1 MHTPTVFD
9 SNILDTFK
17 ELQLSDEK
25 LHHLKNVLR
34 IKDMDEIKISN
45 GKGKIY
51 FGNLEGN
58 VVSLKS
64 NQEFERKN
72 DIDVFISFIQDKDRL
87 RFIVEKLTELSVS
100 SISFGPTDHS
110 QKIKVDLDK
119 LNMWSISAV
128 EQSGNAF
135 KPDIFISNNLDFEK
149 FNHGLD
155 ITGKHITENNSIKN
169 IAIGPEGGWSNNEK
183 DRFKYLSNIGDFT
196 LRTETASI
204 LGVSLLM

>member
-1 MHTPTVFD
+1 MHIPTVFVSD
-9 SNILDTFK
+9 KLDTFN

-34 IKDMDEIKISN
+34 MKDMDEIKISN
-45 GKGKIY
+45 GKGKLHY
-51 FGNLEGN
+51 GNLDGN
-58 VVSLKS
+58 IVTLKS
-64 NQEFERKN
+64 SEEFERKN
-72 DIDVFISFIQDKDRL
+72 EIDIFVSFIQDKDRL
-87 RFIVEKLTELSVS
+87 RFIIEKLTELSVN

-110 QKIKVDLDK
+110 QKIKVDFDK
-119 LNMWSISAV
+119 LNKWSISAV

-135 KPDIFISNNLDFEK
+135 KPDIFITNNLDFEK

-155 ITGKHITENNSIKN
+155 ITGENIIENISIKN
-169 IAIGPEGGWSNNEK
+169 IAIGPEGGWSDNEK
-183 DRFKYLSNIGDFT
+183 DSFKYLSNIGDFT

>member
-1 MHTPTVFD
+1 MHIPTVFVSD
-9 SNILDTFK
+9 KLDIFN

-34 IKDMDEIKISN
+34 MKDMDEIKISN
-45 GKGKIY
+45 GKGKLHY
-51 FGNLEGN
+51 GNLDGN
-58 VVSLKS
+58 IVTLKS
-64 NQEFERKN
+64 SEEFERKN
-72 DIDVFISFIQDKDRL
+72 EIDIFVSFIQDKDRI
-87 RFIVEKLTELSVS
+87 RFIIEKLTELSVN

-110 QKIKVDLDK
+110 QKIKVDFDK
-119 LNMWSISAV
+119 LNKWSISAV

-135 KPDIFISNNLDFEK
+135 KPDIFITNNLDFEK

-155 ITGKHITENNSIKN
+155 ITGKHILENNSMKN
-169 IAIGPEGGWSNNEK
+169 IAIGPEGGWSNSEK
-183 DRFKYLSNIGDFT
+183 DKFKYLSNIGDFT

>member
-9 SNILDTFK
+9 SKILDTFK

-119 LNMWSISAV
+119 FNMWSISAV

-155 ITGKHITENNSIKN
+155 ITGIHIKENNSMKN
-169 IAIGPEGGWSNNEK
+169 IAIGPEGGWSNSEK
-183 DRFKYLSNIGDFT
+183 DKFKYLSNIGDFT

>member
-9 SNILDTFK
+9 SKILDTFK

-34 IKDMDEIKISN
+34 IKDKDEIKISN
-45 GKGKIY
+45 GKGKLY

-155 ITGKHITENNSIKN
+155 ITGKHIKGNNNKKN
-169 IAIGPEGGWSNNEK
+169 IAIGPEGGWSNSEK
-183 DRFKYLSNIGDFT
+183 DKFKYLSNIGDFT

>member
-9 SNILDTFK
+9 SKILDTFK

-45 GKGKIY
+45 GKGKLY

-72 DIDVFISFIQDKDRL
+72 DIVVFISFIQDKDRL

-100 SISFGPTDHS
+100 SITFGPTDHS
-110 QKIKVDLDK
+110 QKVKVDLDK

-135 KPDIFISNNLDFEK
+135 KPDIFITNNLDFEK

-155 ITGKHITENNSIKN
+155 ITGKHIIENNSMKN

-183 DRFKYLSNIGDFT
+183 DKFKYLSNIGDFT

>member
-9 SNILDTFK
+9 SKILDTFK

-25 LHHLKNVLR
+25 LHNLKNVLR

-58 VVSLKS
+58 VVSLTS
-64 NQEFERKN
+64 NQEYERKK

-87 RFIVEKLTELSVS
+87 RFIVEKLTELSVK
-100 SISFGPTDHS
+100 SITFGPTDHS

-119 LNMWSISAV
+119 LDMWSTSAV

-135 KPDIFISNNLDFEK
+135 KPDIFIANNLDFEK
-149 FNHGLD
+149 FNHCLD
-155 ITGKHITENNSIKN
+155 ITGKNIVENSSMKK

-183 DRFKYLSNIGDFT
+183 DKFKYLSNIGDFT

>member
-1 MHTPTVFD
+1 MHIPTVFV
-9 SNILDTFK
+9 SNKLDTFN

-34 IKDMDEIKISN
+34 MKDMDEIKISN
-45 GKGKIY
+45 GKGKLHY
-51 FGNLEGN
+51 GNLDGN
-58 VVSLKS
+58 IVTLKS
-64 NQEFERKN
+64 SEEFERKN
-72 DIDVFISFIQDKDRL
+72 EIDIFVSYIQDKDRI
-87 RFIVEKLTELSVS
+87 RFIIEKLTELSVN

-110 QKIKVDLDK
+110 QKIKVDFDK
-119 LNMWSISAV
+119 LNKWSISAV

-135 KPDIFISNNLDFEK
+135 KPDIFITNNLDFEK

-155 ITGKHITENNSIKN
+155 ITGENIIENNSIKN
-169 IAIGPEGGWSNNEK
+169 IAIGPEGGWSDNEK
-183 DRFKYLSNIGDFT
+183 DSFKYLSNIGDFT

>member
-1 MHTPTVFD
+1 MHIPTVFVSD
-9 SNILDTFK
+9 KLDTFN

-34 IKDMDEIKISN
+34 MKDMDEIKISN
-45 GKGKIY
+45 GKGKLHY
-51 FGNLEGN
+51 GNLNGN
-58 VVSLKS
+58 IVTLKS
-64 NQEFERKN
+64 SEEFERKN
-72 DIDVFISFIQDKDRL
+72 EIDIFVSFIQDKDRL
-87 RFIVEKLTELSVS
+87 RFIIEKLTELSVN

-110 QKIKVDLDK
+110 QKIKVDFDK
-119 LNMWSISAV
+119 LNKWSISAV

-155 ITGKHITENNSIKN
+155 ITGKNIIENNSIKN
-169 IAIGPEGGWSNNEK
+169 IAIGPEGGWSDNEK
-183 DRFKYLSNIGDFT
+183 DSFKYLSNIGDFT

>member
-1 MHTPTVFD
+1 MHIPTVFVSD
-9 SNILDTFK
+9 KLDTFN

-34 IKDMDEIKISN
+34 MKDMDEIKISN
-45 GKGKIY
+45 GKGKLHY
-51 FGNLEGN
+51 GNLDGN
-58 VVSLKS
+58 IVTLKS
-64 NQEFERKN
+64 SEEFERKN
-72 DIDVFISFIQDKDRL
+72 EIDIFVSFIQDKDRL
-87 RFIVEKLTELSVS
+87 RFIIEKLTELSVN

-110 QKIKVDLDK
+110 QKIKVDFDK
-119 LNMWSISAV
+119 LNKWSISAV

-135 KPDIFISNNLDFEK
+135 KPDIFITNNLDFEK

-155 ITGKHITENNSIKN
+155 ITGENITENNSIKN
-169 IAIGPEGGWSNNEK
+169 IAIGPEGGWSDNEK
-183 DRFKYLSNIGDFT
+183 DSFKYLSNIGDFT

>member
-9 SNILDTFK
+9 SKILDTFK
-17 ELQLSDEK
+17 ELQLTDEK

-100 SISFGPTDHS
+100 SITFGPTDHS

>member
-1 MHTPTVFD
+1 MHIPTVFVSD
-9 SNILDTFK
+9 KLDTFN

-34 IKDMDEIKISN
+34 MKDMDEIKISN
-45 GKGKIY
+45 GKGKLHY
-51 FGNLEGN
+51 GNLDGN
-58 VVSLKS
+58 IVTLKS
-64 NQEFERKN
+64 SEEFERKN
-72 DIDVFISFIQDKDRL
+72 EIDIFVSFIQDKDRI
-87 RFIVEKLTELSVS
+87 RFIIEKLTELSVN

-110 QKIKVDLDK
+110 QKIKVDFDK
-119 LNMWSISAV
+119 LNKWSISAV

-135 KPDIFISNNLDFEK
+135 KPDIFITNNLDFEK

-155 ITGKHITENNSIKN
+155 ITGKNIIENNSIKN
-169 IAIGPEGGWSNNEK
+169 IAIGPEGGWSDNEK
-183 DRFKYLSNIGDFT
+183 DSFKYLSNIGDFT

>member
-119 LNMWSISAV
+119 FNMWSISAV

>member
-1 MHTPTVFD
+1 MHIPTVFVSD
-9 SNILDTFK
+9 KLDTFN

-34 IKDMDEIKISN
+34 MKDMDEIKISN
-45 GKGKIY
+45 GKGKLHY
-51 FGNLEGN
+51 GNLDGN
-58 VVSLKS
+58 IVTLKS
-64 NQEFERKN
+64 SEEFERKN
-72 DIDVFISFIQDKDRL
+72 EIDIFVSFIQDKDRI
-87 RFIVEKLTELSVS
+87 RFIIEKLTELSVN

-110 QKIKVDLDK
+110 QKIKVDFDK
-119 LNMWSISAV
+119 LNKWSISAV

-135 KPDIFISNNLDFEK
+135 KPDIFITNNLDFEK

-155 ITGKHITENNSIKN
+155 ITGENIIENISIKN
-169 IAIGPEGGWSNNEK
+169 IAIGPEGGWSDNEK
-183 DRFKYLSNIGDFT
+183 DSFKYLSNIGDFT

>member
-1 MHTPTVFD
+1 MHIPTVFVSD
-9 SNILDTFK
+9 KLDIFN

-34 IKDMDEIKISN
+34 MKDMDEIKISN
-45 GKGKIY
+45 GKGKLHY
-51 FGNLEGN
+51 GNLDGN
-58 VVSLKS
+58 IVTLKS
-64 NQEFERKN
+64 SEEFERKN
-72 DIDVFISFIQDKDRL
+72 EIDIFVSFIQDKDRI
-87 RFIVEKLTELSVS
+87 RFIIEKLTELSVN

-110 QKIKVDLDK
+110 QKIKVDFDK
-119 LNMWSISAV
+119 LNKWSISAV

-135 KPDIFISNNLDFEK
+135 KPDIFITNNLDFQK

-155 ITGKHITENNSIKN
+155 ITGENIIENNSIKN
-169 IAIGPEGGWSNNEK
+169 IAIGPEGGWSDNEK
-183 DRFKYLSNIGDFT
+183 DSFKYLSNIGDFT

>member
-1 MHTPTVFD
+1 MHIPTVFVSD
-9 SNILDTFK
+9 KLDTFN

-34 IKDMDEIKISN
+34 MKDMDEIKISN
-45 GKGKIY
+45 GKGKLHY
-51 FGNLEGN
+51 GNLDGN
-58 VVSLKS
+58 IVTLKS
-64 NQEFERKN
+64 SEEFERKN
-72 DIDVFISFIQDKDRL
+72 EIDIFVSFIQDKDRI
-87 RFIVEKLTELSVS
+87 RFIIEKLTELSVN

-110 QKIKVDLDK
+110 QKIKVDFDK
-119 LNMWSISAV
+119 LNKWSISAV

-135 KPDIFISNNLDFEK
+135 KPDIFITNNLDFEK

-155 ITGKHITENNSIKN
+155 ITGENIIENNSIKN
-169 IAIGPEGGWSNNEK
+169 IAIGPEGGWSDNEK
-183 DRFKYLSNIGDFT
+183 DSFKYLSNIGDFT

>member
-9 SNILDTFK
+9 SKILDTFK

-155 ITGKHITENNSIKN
+155 ITGKHITENNSMKN

-183 DRFKYLSNIGDFT
+183 DKFKYLSNIGDFT

>member
-1 MHTPTVFD
+1 MHIPTVFVSD
-9 SNILDTFK
+9 KLDTFN

-34 IKDMDEIKISN
+34 MKDMDEIKISN
-45 GKGKIY
+45 GKGKLHY
-51 FGNLEGN
+51 GNLDGN
-58 VVSLKS
+58 IVTLKS
-64 NQEFERKN
+64 SEEFERKN
-72 DIDVFISFIQDKDRL
+72 EIDIFVSFIQDKDRI
-87 RFIVEKLTELSVS
+87 RFIIEKLTELSVN

-110 QKIKVDLDK
+110 QKIKVDFDK
-119 LNMWSISAV
+119 LNKWSISAV

-135 KPDIFISNNLDFEK
+135 KPDIFITNNLDFQK

-155 ITGKHITENNSIKN
+155 ITGENIIENNSIKN
-169 IAIGPEGGWSNNEK
+169 IAIGPEGGWSDNEK
-183 DRFKYLSNIGDFT
+183 DSFKYLSNIGDFT

>member
-9 SNILDTFK
+9 SKILDTFK

-45 GKGKIY
+45 GKGKLY

-58 VVSLKS
+58 VVLLES

-87 RFIVEKLTELSVS
+87 RFIVEKLTELSV
-100 SISFGPTDHS
+100 
-110 QKIKVDLDK
+110 
-119 LNMWSISAV
+119 
-128 EQSGNAF
+128 
-135 KPDIFISNNLDFEK
+135 K
-149 FNHGLD
+149 FNYFRPYRSF
-155 ITGKHITENNSIKN
+155 TKN
-169 IAIGPEGGWSNNEK
+169 KS
-183 DRFKYLSNIGDFT
+183 
-196 LRTETASI
+196 
-204 LGVSLLM
+204 

>member
-1 MHTPTVFD
+1 MHIPTVFVSD
-9 SNILDTFK
+9 KLDTFN

-34 IKDMDEIKISN
+34 MKDMDEIKISN
-45 GKGKIY
+45 GKGKLY
-51 FGNLEGN
+51 YGNLDGN
-58 VVSLKS
+58 IVTLKS
-64 NQEFERKN
+64 SEEFERKN
-72 DIDVFISFIQDKDRL
+72 EIDIFVSFIQDKDRL
-87 RFIVEKLTELSVS
+87 RFIIEKLTELSVN

-110 QKIKVDLDK
+110 QKIKVDFDK
-119 LNMWSISAV
+119 LNKWSISAV

-135 KPDIFISNNLDFEK
+135 KPDIFITNNLDFQK

-155 ITGKHITENNSIKN
+155 ITGENIIENISIKN
-169 IAIGPEGGWSNNEK
+169 IAIGPEGGWSDNEK
-183 DRFKYLSNIGDFT
+183 DSFKYLSNIGDFT

>member
-1 MHTPTVFD
+1 MHIPTVFVSD
-9 SNILDTFK
+9 KLDTFN

-34 IKDMDEIKISN
+34 MKDMDEIKISN
-45 GKGKIY
+45 GKGKLY
-51 FGNLEGN
+51 YGNLDGN
-58 VVSLKS
+58 IVTLKS
-64 NQEFERKN
+64 SEEFERKN
-72 DIDVFISFIQDKDRL
+72 EIDIFVSYIQDKDRI
-87 RFIVEKLTELSVS
+87 RFIIEKLTELSVN

-110 QKIKVDLDK
+110 QKIKVDFDK
-119 LNMWSISAV
+119 LNKWSISAV

-135 KPDIFISNNLDFEK
+135 KPDIFITNNLDFEK

-155 ITGKHITENNSIKN
+155 ITGENIIENNSIKN
-169 IAIGPEGGWSNNEK
+169 IAIGPEGGWSDNEK
-183 DRFKYLSNIGDFT
+183 DSFKYLSNIGDFT

>member
-110 QKIKVDLDK
+110 QKIKVDLVETVYKNEEKK
-119 LNMWSISAV
+119 LSYGASNSLIIS
-128 EQSGNAF
+128 QR
-135 KPDIFISNNLDFEK
+135 KMQ
-149 FNHGLD
+149 
-155 ITGKHITENNSIKN
+155 
-169 IAIGPEGGWSNNEK
+169 
-183 DRFKYLSNIGDFT
+183 
-196 LRTETASI
+196 
-204 LGVSLLM
+204 LLQTKQALIQKEYELYKSEVQLKTHTNPIQL

>member
-9 SNILDTFK
+9 STILDTFK

-155 ITGKHITENNSIKN
+155 TVSYTH
-169 IAIGPEGGWSNNEK
+169 
-183 DRFKYLSNIGDFT
+183 LT
-196 LRTETASI
+196 LPTT
-204 LGVSLLM
+204 

>member
-1 MHTPTVFD
+1 MHIPTVFVSD
-9 SNILDTFK
+9 KLDTFN

-34 IKDMDEIKISN
+34 MKDMDEIKISN
-45 GKGKIY
+45 GKGKLY
-51 FGNLEGN
+51 YGNLDGN
-58 VVSLKS
+58 IVTLKS
-64 NQEFERKN
+64 SEEFERKN
-72 DIDVFISFIQDKDRL
+72 EIDIFVSFIQDKDRI
-87 RFIVEKLTELSVS
+87 RFIIEKLTELSVN

-110 QKIKVDLDK
+110 QKIKVDFDK
-119 LNMWSISAV
+119 LNKWSISAV

-135 KPDIFISNNLDFEK
+135 KPDIFITNNLDFEK

-155 ITGKHITENNSIKN
+155 ITGENIIENNSIKN
-169 IAIGPEGGWSNNEK
+169 IAIGPEGGWSDNEK
-183 DRFKYLSNIGDFT
+183 DSFKYLSNIGDFT

>member
-9 SNILDTFK
+9 SKILDTFK

-119 LNMWSISAV
+119 FNMWSISAV

-149 FNHGLD
+149 FTHGLD
-155 ITGKHITENNSIKN
+155 ITGKHINENNRMKN

-183 DRFKYLSNIGDFT
+183 ENLKNLSNIGDFT

>member
-9 SNILDTFK
+9 SKILDTFK

-135 KPDIFISNNLDFEK
+135 KPDIIISNNLDFEK

-155 ITGKHITENNSIKN
+155 ITGKHIKENNSMKN

-183 DRFKYLSNIGDFT
+183 DKFKYLSNIGDFT